1 MHQTANIESDKNISR
16 HHKATVWY
24 KRVLALAAGVL
35 VFVVCT
41 NLYMGLKAG
50 AYLNDTPEGL
60 PKMRVGLVLG
70 TSERRTGGGENPYFT
85 YRMKAAADL
94 YRSGKVEILILSGD
108 NRSVYYNEPRMM
120 QRALLKLGVPE
131 YALWMD
137 YAGVRTLN
145 SVWRVRKVFG
155 QEGMI
160 VVSQRFHNERAVF
173 LARQLGLDA
182 YGLNARDVE
191 GTEGF
196 RTHFREVF
204 AKMLALWDL
213 AGIPKSERQR

>member
-1 MHQTANIESDKNISR
+1 MSSHQQAS
-16 HHKATVWY
+16 VWY
-24 KRVLALAAGVL
+24 KRLLAVVAAALVL
-35 VFVVCT
+35 VVSTNVFVS
-41 NLYMGLKAG
+41 LKAG
-50 AYLNDTPEGL
+50 EYLYDTPAGL

-70 TSERRTGGGENPYFT
+70 TSERRTGGGENLYFT
-85 YRMKAAADL
+85 YRMRAAADL
-94 YRSGKVEILILSGD
+94 YRAGKVQILILSGD
-108 NRSVYYNEPRMM
+108 NRSLYYNEPRMM

-173 LARQLGLDA
+173 LARQLGLEA
-182 YGLNARDVE
+182 YGLNAQDVE
-191 GTEGF
+191 GAEGF
-196 RTHFREVF
+196 RTHLREVL

>member
-1 MHQTANIESDKNISR
+1 MAPHQRASL
-16 HHKATVWY
+16 WY
-24 KRVLALAAGVL
+24 KRLLAVITGVL
-35 VFVVCT
+35 VLVVSI
-41 NLYMGLKAG
+41 NLYIGMKAG
-50 AYLNDTPEGL
+50 EYLNDTTAAL

-70 TSERRTGGGENPYFT
+70 TSERRTGGGENLYFT
-85 YRMKAAADL
+85 YRMQAAAKL
-94 YRSGKVEILILSGD
+94 YRSGKVQILILSGD
-108 NRSVYYNEPRMM
+108 NRSRYYNEPRMM

-173 LARQLGLDA
+173 LARQLGLEA
-182 YGLNARDVE
+182 YGLNAQDVE
-191 GTEGF
+191 GIEGF
-196 RTHFREVF
+196 RTHLREVL
-204 AKMLALWDL
+204 AKLLAMWDL
-213 AGIPKSERQR
+213 AGIPRSERER